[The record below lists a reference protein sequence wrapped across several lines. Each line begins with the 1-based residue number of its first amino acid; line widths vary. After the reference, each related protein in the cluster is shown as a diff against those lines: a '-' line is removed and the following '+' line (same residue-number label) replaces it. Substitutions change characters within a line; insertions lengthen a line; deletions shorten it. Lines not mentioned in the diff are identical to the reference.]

1 MTPARS
7 IAEEPDAAPTAPVT
21 KYLER
26 LHSQHASLIDGSV
39 ATYIPELAKADPGWF
54 GIALTTVDG
63 ASYEIGDSRQPFT
76 IQSISK
82 PLTYGLALEDLGEAA
97 VRRRI
102 GVEPTGDAFNSI
114 TLAPDSGSPL
124 NPMVNS
130 GAIAAASLI
139 RPDGERSA
147 LDRIVD
153 HVAAYAGR
161 SVAIDSTV
169 FESERRTGHRNRA
182 IGHLLRA
189 SGSLNADPDEALD
202 RYFAQCSIRLDT
214 HDLSVM
220 AATLANCGVNPLTG
234 RRVATPAT
242 VRAVLSVMTS
252 CGMYDAA
259 GDWLFA
265 VGLPAKSGVS
275 GGIMA
280 VVPGQL
286 GIGVFSPRLD
296 PRGNSVR
303 GIAVCRD
310 LAHDLDLHLVGRG
323 RPRVVPVRSAH
334 PVSQIASKRVRTE
347 TQRAILARDGE
358 AAEVLELQGEL
369 TFLAAE
375 AATRGLTGQ
384 DGLTG
389 QRRQPRQPAQAR
401 QPSWVVLDLRHVD
414 RVEAGAIGLMG
425 DLARELRSTGRVLA
439 ISGASAFPDLTAL
452 IDRALQGSGNSPLD
466 CFADVDL
473 AREWCE
479 DQVLALA
486 REPDV
491 ETGPGELHEHELLR
505 GLDATALATLDA
517 HLRRVCYVPG
527 SAIVRRGDMADRL
540 FLIVSG
546 RLSVTIETP
555 GGFVRRLSTLSDGM
569 VFGELSLIGRETR
582 TADVH
587 ADTMVECQVLE
598 ADAFERLTAEHPGL
612 ACVLLANLL
621 RVVGRTARR
630 MTSEVALL
638 AG

>member
-1 MTPARS
+1 M
-7 IAEEPDAAPTAPVT
+7 
-21 KYLER
+21 
-26 LHSQHASLIDGSV
+26 
-39 ATYIPELAKADPGWF
+39 
-54 GIALTTVDG
+54 
-63 ASYEIGDSRQPFT
+63 
-76 IQSISK
+76 
-82 PLTYGLALEDLGEAA
+82 
-97 VRRRI
+97 
-102 GVEPTGDAFNSI
+102 EPTGDAFNSI

-139 RPDGERSA
+139 RPDEERSA

-161 SVAIDSTV
+161 SLAIDSAV

-189 SGSLNADPDEALD
+189 SGSLDADPDEALD
-202 RYFAQCSIRLDT
+202 RYFAQCSISLDT

-234 RRVATPAT
+234 RRVATPET

-259 GDWLFA
+259 GDWLLS
-265 VGLPAKSGVS
+265 VGIPAKSGVS

-286 GIGVFSPRLD
+286 GIGVFSPGLD

-310 LAHDLDLHLVGRG
+310 LAHELDLHLVGRG

-334 PVSQIASKRVRTE
+334 PVSEIASKRVRTE
-347 TQRAILARDGE
+347 AERAILARDGN
-358 AAEVLELQGEL
+358 ATEVRELQGEL

-384 DGLTG
+384 SGPTRQDG
-389 QRRQPRQPAQAR
+389 QPR
-401 QPSWVVLDLRHVD
+401 WVVLDLRHVD
-414 RVEAGAIGLMG
+414 RVETGAIGLMG
-425 DLARELRSTGRVLA
+425 DLARDLRSTGRALA
-439 ISGASAFPDLTAL
+439 ISGASAFPDVTAR
-452 IDRALQGSGNSPLD
+452 IDRALQGGGHPPLD

-479 DQVLALA
+479 DQVLSLA
-486 REPDV
+486 RGPDV

-505 GLDATALATLDA
+505 GLDATALATLGA
-517 HLRRVCYVPG
+517 HLRRVSYVPG
-527 SAIVRRGDMADRL
+527 TAIVRRGDVADRL

-598 ADAFERLTAEHPGL
+598 ADAFDRLTVEHPGL

-630 MTSEVALL
+630 MTSEVAVL